1 LAVRK
6 GRVDACSQL
15 MNEVRTYIAL
25 SNPAVGTPIPWVR
38 TGVGLS
44 QRNRI
49 TQAMYYPRAERRA
62 PGMNRVDQ
70 ALTNNTL
77 GVGVSSF
84 RIDWTY
90 ESGVGAVYDS
100 SGQIVLA
107 DPNGVPAS
115 GDEFYFDG
123 VIAQT
128 GYEHPWFGLY
138 DPPASVYNYG
148 DVNASFRSLD
158 PSNIPIFSPA
168 TTIDPANIEMSLTG
182 TLPTWPD
189 SPIPPVNPGYR
200 DYWAVFGYNQ
210 TMPFHDL
217 SVDPDGAG
225 TQFTGGP
232 IRSYAPGIGREPTSA
247 NSNQIGYTPWPSA
260 IRVTMVLNDPDGKLE
275 GGRELQFVIRL
286 PQRVP

>member
-1 LAVRK
+1 
-6 GRVDACSQL
+6 
-15 MNEVRTYIAL
+15 MH
-25 SNPAVGTPIPWVR
+25 
-38 TGVGLS
+38 
-44 QRNRI
+44 
-49 TQAMYYPRAERRA
+49 
-62 PGMNRVDQ
+62 RVDQ

-90 ESGVGAVYDS
+90 ENGVGEALDF
-100 SGQIVLA
+100 A
-107 DPNGVPAS
+107 GVPYA
-115 GDEFYFDG
+115 G
-123 VIAQT
+123 VVVSTAHEQ
-128 GYEHPWFGLY
+128 PWFGLN
-138 DPPASVYNYG
+138 DPDKSVFNYG
-148 DVNASFRSLD
+148 DN
-158 PSNIPIFSPA
+158 NSPAITSGILTWA
-168 TTIDPANIEMSLTG
+168 TTIYADNIEQT
-182 TLPTWPD
+182 PT
-189 SPIPPVNPGYR
+189 SIPPLPAPPSGVV

-275 GGRELQFVIRL
+275 GGREFQFVIRL